1 MEHDE
6 PLFQIEV
13 IPKIEGF
20 WCHATVYAIYLSIV
34 LIPFLMGVVLWWY
47 LDSIWI
53 GFLFFLF
60 SFFASG
66 VFVSKLRASSIP
78 LAQQEM
84 DYSTIVIV
92 KWYVGKNIC
101 Y

>member
-84 DYSTIVIV
+84 DYSTIMVPSKKV
-92 KWYVGKNIC
+92 WVNLL
-101 Y
+101 